1 MKYDYEPLLQDY
13 ENYKYPSAFEDF
25 KNGSLELEYNL
36 AHDNLEYPDQYS
48 DFIDE
53 QIENLSVIFLNDYD
67 LIIKKEVY
75 FFGCPFEIYKKT
87 YSDRLNSFIAEFP
100 DAHEIDFCDY
110 ELKKN
115 IAYSISQLI
124 RDKIWFSNKKK
135 LEFLNDK
142 VAQFTEHSV
151 KEYHEKKNETNSL
164 KWQGTNLEFTELV
177 KALFEANKLNPE
189 LKQTEIFKRLK
200 LFFNIDEFNEN
211 DKLKDIRNRTITK
224 TPLLNVLETSLNNWI
239 TKKD

>member
-25 KNGSLELEYNL
+25 KNGSLELQYNL
-36 AHDNLEYPDQYS
+36 AHDNLAYPDQYD

-53 QIENLSVIFLNDYD
+53 QIENLSVIFLNDYNL
-67 LIIKKEVY
+67 LIEKEVY

-87 YSDRLNSFIAEFP
+87 YSERLNSFIDEYP

-115 IAYSISQLI
+115 IGYSISQLLS
-124 RDKIWFSNKKK
+124 DKIWFSNKKK

-142 VAQFTEHSV
+142 VAQFNTRSV
-151 KEYHEKKNETNSL
+151 KEYHEKTNETNSL

-224 TPLLNVLETSLNNWI
+224 TPLLNVLETSLTNWI